1 MDFYLFFENSR
12 KLYIYIYTNN
22 EGISIVIMKKLNKS
36 LIMLFIS
43 CEVRVYFY
51 SMHTCLSSS
60 SSSSLFPPDFFKFQ
74 HRVESE
80 EKRFRM
86 NFLLSD
92 DSSLP

>member
-51 SMHTCLSSS
+51 AYVLKYHL
-60 SSSSLFPPDFFKFQ
+60 LPPPYFLQIFLKFQ
-74 HRVESE
+74 HR
-80 EKRFRM
+80 KTRK
-86 NFLLSD
+86 SD
-92 DSSLP
+92 FV